1 MLAWRLL
8 LPCCPRSG
16 DKKNL
21 VDDLIKEFKQSLY
34 RNPYEMQR
42 GVQHQS
48 PHMLDGD
55 ADEMNQ
61 DDEEQEEDDEEM
73 LEE

>member
-1 MLAWRLL
+1 MRYQQIQWL
-8 LPCCPRSG
+8 RSG
-16 DKKNL
+16 DKKSL

-42 GVQHQS
+42 GVQHQ
-48 PHMLDGD
+48 PPRMLDGD
-55 ADEMNQ
+55 ADEKDQ